1 MTRYFFKQHTEK
13 GAVVIVAV
21 ILFIIISSSIIFA
34 IANPLA
40 EQVRGGSD
48 FIRGAQAY
56 VNAKASNEDVLYRL
70 NKGYALPGQFSFTLN
85 HSSSSA
91 EVTDFGTIKQ
101 VISEGVA
108 EQLSRTIHTSFT
120 QTPHIAFMYAVQVG
134 EGGLVID
141 GGSIIDGSV
150 STTTIQSLPIRRSH
164 IDGWKQETNGGTIH
178 DSSWVL
184 GGGVT
189 ASTTGPTKIE
199 GNLTISDGAILIL
212 NGALYVTGDINVSG
226 GGKIKLSSD
235 LGTYADVILVD
246 GKTIL
251 TGGGS
256 LEGNSTAGSYI
267 VLVSTNT
274 AEDAINASGGTNSAV
289 LVAQDGGVSL
299 SGGTTTGAVIAHK
312 VNMTGGSHV
321 YYKENLSDLIFSGSS
336 SSLWSVLRSFSVL

>member
-48 FIRGAQAY
+48 FIRGAQSY
-56 VNAKASNEDVLYRL
+56 INAKTSSEDALYRL
-70 NKGYALPGQFSFTLN
+70 NKGYTLPEQFSFAFN

-120 QTPHIAFMYAVQVG
+120 QTPHLAFMYAVQVG

-141 GGSIIDGSV
+141 GGSIISGSI
-150 STTTIQSLPIRRSH
+150 SSTTIQTLPIRKAQ
-164 IDGWKQETNGGTIH
+164 INGWKQEASGGTIH
-178 DSSWVL
+178 DSGWVL
-184 GGGVT
+184 GGGAT

-199 GNLTISDGAILIL
+199 GNLTISNGATLIL
-212 NGALYVTGDINVSG
+212 NGALYVTGDINVNG
-226 GGKIKLSSD
+226 GGTIKLSSD
-235 LGTYADVILVD
+235 MGTYAGVIVVD
-246 GKTIL
+246 GKVVL
-251 TGGGS
+251 TNGGTLS
-256 LEGNSTAGSYI
+256 GNGISGSYV

-274 AEDAINASGGTNSAV
+274 SDDAISASGGSNSAV
-289 LVAQDGGVSL
+289 LVAQDGGISL
-299 SGGTTTGAVIAHK
+299 SGGTTTGAVIARK
-312 VNMTGGSHV
+312 VHITGGSHV
-321 YYKENLSDLIFSGSS
+321 SYSEDLSDLIFSGSS